1 MTAGRCHL
9 SLRITYYTIHF
20 GKALP
25 AATSHYYLPL
35 TIYYTTCYGCSAESR
50 SSQISAQLVQISSFQ
65 ISLSSIQITEA
76 QLVEIVQDSL
86 CSGRVPPACEAYQKG
101 KPSTGNRRAL
111 ATGLYAID
119 LAKVMADADPMQP
132 NGNAAALAI
141 YNGVIARDATASVT
155 ATATTV
161 STDAQ
166 VLILPPPHH
175 LPLPYTPTHNPT
187 PHSYPRPPPPPCP
200 QRPCPRPNAGAHHA
214 SGRQRPG

>member
-1 MTAGRCHL
+1 M
-9 SLRITYYTIHF
+9 
-20 GKALP
+20 
-25 AATSHYYLPL
+25 
-35 TIYYTTCYGCSAESR
+35 
-50 SSQISAQLVQISSFQ
+50 QISSFE

-86 CSGRVPPACEAYQKG
+86 CGGRVPPACEAYQKG
-101 KPSTGNRRAL
+101 KPTTGNRRAL

-119 LAKVMADADPMQP
+119 VAKVMADGDPMQP
-132 NGNAAALAI
+132 NGNGAALAI

-175 LPLPYTPTHNPT
+175 LPLPYTPAHNPT
-187 PHSYPRPPPPPCP
+187 PHSYPRPPPTPCP

-214 SGRQRPG
+214 AGRQRPG